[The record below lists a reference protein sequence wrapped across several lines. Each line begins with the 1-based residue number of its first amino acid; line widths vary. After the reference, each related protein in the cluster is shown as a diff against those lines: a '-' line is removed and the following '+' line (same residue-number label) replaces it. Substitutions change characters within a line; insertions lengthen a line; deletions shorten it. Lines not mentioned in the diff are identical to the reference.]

1 MLPIEERDH
10 VDYPKKIMKITELM
24 DIGFPK
30 VYLMNAYQDRNQ
42 KFAWKMDVTK
52 KNSHILFDTDG
63 LEEYR
68 LKQIAT
74 EKQAN
79 RRLRL
84 VM

>member
-42 KFAWKMDVTK
+42 KFAWKMDATK